1 MTTRA
6 RLVGVLVAVVAIAVV
21 AAVAVGSGLLGGSG
35 DRTVTGVV
43 IRVDSTGLTEVH
55 GFDLR
60 EDDGT
65 VLHFE
70 IGTLDMSPP
79 AFNPQHLTAHQATAE
94 PVKVTYEDQG
104 GRLVATRLED
114 GD

>member
-1 MTTRA
+1 MTARTRLIGL
-6 RLVGVLVAVVAIAVV
+6 LVVAVAIV
-21 AAVAVGSGLLGGSG
+21 AVAVAASGVLGGSPEQS
-35 DRTVTGVV
+35 VTGVV
-43 IRVDSTGLTEVH
+43 IRVDSTGLTEVQ

-70 IGTLDMSPP
+70 LGTLDMSPP

-114 GD
+114 GS